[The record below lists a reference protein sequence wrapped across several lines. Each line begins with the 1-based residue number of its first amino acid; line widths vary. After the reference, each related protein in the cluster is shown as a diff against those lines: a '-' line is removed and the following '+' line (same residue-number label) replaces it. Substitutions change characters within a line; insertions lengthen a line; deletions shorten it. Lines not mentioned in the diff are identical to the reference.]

1 LPSHEGITT
10 APIVLSAFQISEGAK
25 FFGIGP
31 VEINIPL
38 GARYLALWVKREG
51 SINPTAS

>member
-1 LPSHEGITT
+1 LPSQEGITT
-10 APIVLSAFQISEGAK
+10 APIVLNTFQISERPK
-25 FFGIGP
+25 FFGNGP
-31 VEINIPL
+31 VEINIPV